1 MQMQKG
7 NDARDRD
14 RERRSEKKGKERKGD
29 RIEIE
34 GRKEVCITEASANS
48 VMKDCTAGRKQTSF
62 FKCIT
67 VAYSDSHPT
76 LYVVSQ

>member
-1 MQMQKG
+1 MR
-7 NDARDRD
+7 AIETESEDR
-14 RERRSEKKGKERKGD
+14 RRRGEEERKGD